1 MEQGHGQEGGK
12 DARQHKTMQER
23 AFSLPHPQGGEG
35 FYFVLASN
43 EEMQEKKNTKNNKE
57 KCGETLMTE

>member
-23 AFSLPHPQGGEG
+23 AFSMPHPQGGEG

-43 EEMQEKKNTKNNKE
+43 EEMQEKKNT
-57 KCGETLMTE
+57 